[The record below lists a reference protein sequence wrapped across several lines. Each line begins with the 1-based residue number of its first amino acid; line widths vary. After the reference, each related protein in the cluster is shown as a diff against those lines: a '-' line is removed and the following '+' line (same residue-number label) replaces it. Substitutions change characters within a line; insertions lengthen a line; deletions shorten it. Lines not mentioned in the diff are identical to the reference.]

1 MSLDRCEAPVHLEKC
16 PPNVRAGVVALSHV
30 SLYISVWFSFLFF
43 FFPIPYLLPCLDVPP
58 PPTFSLAAF
67 HWGHS
72 GEHDRI
78 PVLKDLTFQ
87 KGETD
92 NKIPDK
98 VISDSDKDYE

>member
-43 FFPIPYLLPCLDVPP
+43 FPNSLFITLFRCAPP
-58 PPTFSLAAF
+58 FSLDAF

-92 NKIPDK
+92 NKIPNK

>member
-1 MSLDRCEAPVHLEKC
+1 MVFFP
-16 PPNVRAGVVALSHV
+16 
-30 SLYISVWFSFLFF
+30 FF
-43 FFPIPYLLPCLDVPP
+43 FFPNSLFITLFRCAP

>member
-1 MSLDRCEAPVHLEKC
+1 MCPPPFSLD
-16 PPNVRAGVVALSHV
+16 
-30 SLYISVWFSFLFF
+30 
-43 FFPIPYLLPCLDVPP
+43 
-58 PPTFSLAAF
+58 AF

-92 NKIPDK
+92 NKIPNK